1 MKCIYCNRDTDL
13 TVSDIIPA
21 ALTGAKLRKKFVCR
35 AHNSFTNNHYEK
47 EMIRRLDMFRN
58 RIGLTERD
66 GDPVRYYAN
75 LNIGEYTSE
84 KKYQYI
90 R

>member
-47 EMIRRLDMFRN
+47 EISSYGTRSSNTQHDGYA
-58 RIGLTERD
+58 GLR
-66 GDPVRYYAN
+66 
-75 LNIGEYTSE
+75 
-84 KKYQYI
+84 
-90 R
+90 